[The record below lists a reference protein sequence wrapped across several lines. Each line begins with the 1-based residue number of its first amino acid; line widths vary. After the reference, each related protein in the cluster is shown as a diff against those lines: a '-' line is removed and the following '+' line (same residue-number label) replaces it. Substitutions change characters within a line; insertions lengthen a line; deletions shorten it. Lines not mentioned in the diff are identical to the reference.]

1 MVLAGTDLRKHI
13 GKANKPMG
21 ENDRAK
27 MKRRKLVVID
37 EAGQATEPMSVI
49 AMNLLAET
57 GRLALVGDR

>member
-1 MVLAGTDLRKHI
+1 
-13 GKANKPMG
+13 MG